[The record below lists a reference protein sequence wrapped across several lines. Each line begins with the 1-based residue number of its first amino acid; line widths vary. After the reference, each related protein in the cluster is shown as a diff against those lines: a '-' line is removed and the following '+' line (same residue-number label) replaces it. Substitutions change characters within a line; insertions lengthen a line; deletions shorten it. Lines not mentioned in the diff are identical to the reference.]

1 MLRSS
6 RNRPAQ
12 SRSSSRSSWRRRM
25 LLRQRFLGRAYRPLP
40 SVAPGSGGRILP
52 ERSRD
57 VERRN
62 LGIGSSRRSWGKFRR
77 ARRRLS
83 LITRSGEARA
93 ESRVASVVLSHEPL
107 CRGYLPVALNKIRT
121 ALGDL
126 EIGPAP
132 GRQPDGLANEKAAEL
147 KENSTVLPSY
157 VQPKAV
163 LQAPLQVT

>member
-12 SRSSSRSSWRRRM
+12 SRSSSRSSWRRRRCCVNVSWVGPTPDPYR
-25 LLRQRFLGRAYRPLP
+25 LLCQAAGAESFR
-40 SVAPGSGGRILP
+40 

-57 VERRN
+57 VERRK

-77 ARRRLS
+77 APRLS
-83 LITRSGEARA
+83 SITRSGEARA

-126 EIGPAP
+126 EIGRAP
-132 GRQPDGLANEKAAEL
+132 VGNQMVSLMKKPQN
-147 KENSTVLPSY
+147 
-157 VQPKAV
+157 
-163 LQAPLQVT
+163 